1 MKELKSEHQLLTDYS
16 IKARIKSIVIVW
28 IIFGIFVII
37 TRLPILQTKMINFS
51 DNMGVDWVTSS
62 INFIIKGI
70 WIFFIPLF
78 IGTIITIK
86 KKIDISNIRLYNT
99 GIGFINNE
107 GIEEFISYSEMKLSY
122 GSMQQSVFI
131 EIRSKNINLNHD
143 FAWKEFN
150 EPDIFRNN
158 LERFGTWN

>member
-28 IIFGIFVII
+28 IIFSIFVII

-99 GIGFINNE
+99 GIGFINNK